1 MLITLAAITAGT
13 LAIYFWNQIA
23 AFLVN
28 VFLPFIQEHA
38 YPVFDIVASLVNFVN
53 QGVVTVSEGIIRG
66 YHWVKFNLLHSSTV
80 YTPMEGDRV
89 KGTTR
94 TIINDNGK
102 VSGTET
108 TFTACK
114 WDMPY
119 EDLVA
124 LTRRAEGIEVDNKA
138 ELLRKAE
145 AQAQK
150 NAISLAAA
158 N

>member
-1 MLITLAAITAGT
+1 
-13 LAIYFWNQIA
+13 
-23 AFLVN
+23 
-28 VFLPFIQEHA
+28 
-38 YPVFDIVASLVNFVN
+38 
-53 QGVVTVSEGIIRG
+53 
-66 YHWVKFNLLHSSTV
+66 
-80 YTPMEGDRV
+80 MEGDRV

-108 TFTACK
+108 TFTVSK

-124 LTRRAEGIEVDNKA
+124 LTRRAEGIEVDNKT
-138 ELLRKAE
+138 ELLHKAE
-145 AQAQK
+145 EQARK
-150 NAISLAAA
+150 KALSLAAA